1 MDQDFQPTRRMVL
14 AGLAGTAAV
23 PALGRPAMAQDAEP
37 PRAIRQRERHLLN
50 DDWSFVRGDLKSAA
64 DADAN
69 GTDWSAVTLPH
80 TWNAKDSIDDEPGY
94 YRGPGWYRREL
105 RVDDRWRDKRVFLY
119 FEGANQ
125 VADVFVDGAPV
136 GRHVGGYVAFCADV
150 TDQLRRVKPGGAAT
164 IAVRVDNAYNPDIPP
179 LWADFTF
186 YGGIY
191 RNVWLVVTDPV
202 HIDLLDHGSS
212 GIYVDTPD
220 VSAASADV
228 RVRGRVVNAD
238 PETTWVDVVSTV
250 VDARDR
256 EVTSRRT
263 RLKLGRGETGDFD
276 LSLPAIRR
284 PRLWSPESPYLYKV
298 ITVVDGGRGGRD
310 RVDAPL
316 GLRWYSVDAAT
327 GFHLNG
333 SSYPL
338 RGVNRHQDIVGKG
351 NALSDAE
358 HLRDLEIIKSMGAN
372 VLRLAHYPQAPAV
385 LEAADRLGVI
395 LWEEVPLVSTVTVSD
410 QFAANSVNMQVET
423 VRQHYNHPSIV
434 FRGYMNEILLLPPQ
448 PEPAGYE
455 RFVVDLARRLEETT
469 RAEDPRRLTVMA
481 VDRNDR
487 YNTSG
492 IADVPMILGWN
503 LYHGWYYDTPDGFA
517 QYLDKEHADHPNRP
531 LWVSEYGADSD
542 SRLHRVDAGYLPVD
556 PATGGVSYQDQSIEF
571 QQLFHEVYIRAID
584 KRPFLVGT
592 TLWAQFEFGSEFRSG
607 SVPHV
612 NQKGL
617 VHPDRSPKDVFYL
630 YQALW
635 RDKPVLHIAGH
646 EWTHRAGTAPDA
658 PWGAGRRP
666 VPQPVKVYSNL
677 DSVELFINGRSL
689 GRRQPDDVR
698 AATWQVPFVD
708 GANEIVARGVARGKV
723 ITDSVRVS
731 FTYQAPRLS
740 DPSVPFR
747 RLAVSAGAIVQ
758 YTDPQS
764 LVWAEDRAYTDGG
777 WGAIGGT
784 TGLMRTWVNR
794 SSEDP
799 LYQTFREGMTAYR
812 FDVPAGRYGVRLRFA
827 EPSEN
832 ARGKR
837 VFSVRLNEQVLVN
850 DLDLVA
856 VAGPRTAHDLEGTV
870 AVTNAD
876 GLKVVFNPT
885 VGHAVVSGIDVTRL

>member
-1 MDQDFQPTRRMVL
+1 MVL
-14 AGLAGTAAV
+14 AGLLGAAAV

-37 PRAIRQRERHLLN
+37 PGAIRQRERHLLN

-64 DADAN
+64 DADAD

-94 YRGPGWYRREL
+94 YRGPGWYRRAL

-136 GRHVGGYVAFCADV
+136 GRHVGGYVAFCVDV
-150 TDQLRRVKPGGAAT
+150 TDQLRRVKPGRAAT
-164 IAVRVDNAYNPDIPP
+164 IAVRVDNTHNPDIPP

-228 RVRGRVVNAD
+228 RVRGRVVNAE

-250 VDARDR
+250 VDARGG

-263 RLKLGRGETGDFD
+263 RLEIGRGEARDFD

-284 PRLWSPESPYLYKV
+284 PRLWSPESPHLYKV
-298 ITVVDGGRGGRD
+298 ITVVDDGRGGRD

-338 RGVNRHQDIVGKG
+338 RGTNRHQDIVGKG

-358 HLRDLEIIKSMGAN
+358 HVRDLQIIKSMGAN

-395 LWEEVPLVSTVTVSD
+395 LWEEAPLVSTATMSD

-423 VRQHYNHPSIV
+423 IRQHYNHPSIV
-434 FRGYMNEILLLPPQ
+434 FRGYMNEIFLRPPE

-455 RFVVDLARRLEETT
+455 RFVVNLARRLEKTT

-481 VDRNDR
+481 VDRDDR
-487 YNTSG
+487 YNSSG

-503 LYHGWYYDTPDGFA
+503 LYHGWYYDTPEGFA
-517 QYLDKEHADHPNRP
+517 KHLDKEHADHPNRP
-531 LWVSEYGADSD
+531 LWLSEYGADSD
-542 SRLHRVDAGYLPVD
+542 SRLHRVDVQYLPVD
-556 PATGGVSYQDQSIEF
+556 PATGGVTYQDQSIEF
-571 QQLFHEVYIRAID
+571 QQLFNEVYMRAINE
-584 KRPFLVGT
+584 RPFLVGT

-607 SVPHV
+607 AIPHV
-612 NQKGL
+612 NQKG
-617 VHPDRSPKDVFYL
+617 VTHADRSPKDVFYL

-635 RDKPVLHIAGH
+635 RDEPVLHIAGH
-646 EWTHRAGTAPDA
+646 EWTHRTGTAPDA
-658 PWGAGRRP
+658 PWGAGRQP
-666 VPQPVKVYSNL
+666 VSQPVKVYSNL

-689 GRRQPDDVR
+689 GRKQPDDVC

-708 GANEIVARGVARGKV
+708 GGNEIVARGVANGKV
-723 ITDSVRVS
+723 VTDSVRVA

-740 DPSVPFR
+740 DASVPFR

-784 TGLMRTWVNR
+784 TGLMRKWVNR

-799 LYQTFREGMTAYR
+799 LYQTYREGMTAYR
-812 FDVPAGRYGVRLRFA
+812 FDVPAGRYRVRLRFT

-832 ARGKR
+832 ARGNR
-837 VFSVRLNEQVLVN
+837 VFSVRLNEHVLVN

-856 VAGPRTAHDLEGTV
+856 VAGPRTAYDLDGIV
-870 AVTNAD
+870 AATNAD
-876 GLKVVFNPT
+876 GLKVVFDPT
-885 VGHAVVSGIDVTRL
+885 VGRAVVSGIDVTRL